1 MTSEGLRRVDCELEI
16 DRFLKLQISMRIVLK
31 ALFSKAERYLIR
43 NNKSFVITQDES
55 DNTGSF
61 DFKS

>member
-1 MTSEGLRRVDCELEI
+1 MTSEGLRRVDRELEI